1 MWLLKKHLI
10 DYVFFFLPFT
20 FYCCSLWKSDFFF
33 FFFKSQ
39 MTQSESKSVHFDR
52 NSVAPHSVSSAVQLT
67 AVSAQDSITVD
78 GSRGG
83 CTTV

>member
-1 MWLLKKHLI
+1 M
-10 DYVFFFLPFT
+10 
-20 FYCCSLWKSDFFF
+20 FFF
-33 FFFKSQ
+33 FYHLHFAAVLCGNLFKSQ

-52 NSVAPHSVSSAVQLT
+52 SSVAPHSVSSAVQLT
-67 AVSAQDSITVD
+67 AVSARDSITVD

>member
-1 MWLLKKHLI
+1 M
-10 DYVFFFLPFT
+10 FFFFT
-20 FYCCSLWKSDFFF
+20 IYILLLFFVEIRFFF

-52 NSVAPHSVSSAVQLT
+52 SSVAPHSVSSAVQLT

-83 CTTV
+83 CTTVWKVL

>member
-1 MWLLKKHLI
+1 M
-10 DYVFFFLPFT
+10 FFFFYHLHFT
-20 FYCCSLWKSDFFF
+20 AVLCGNLIFFF